1 MRRLW
6 DDVTGSWVPAH
17 EIDRPHPSRPDRPDY
32 PFGQPRRGRQ
42 AEMARV
48 RYVAP
53 DDNMEFLLELDRR
66 IRMWREEDGF

>member
-1 MRRLW
+1 
-6 DDVTGSWVPAH
+6 
-17 EIDRPHPSRPDRPDY
+17 
-32 PFGQPRRGRQ
+32 
-42 AEMARV
+42 MARV